1 MFAVGNIISVGC
13 AKFLSKAQAGLGL
26 LSPKG
31 SGRQTTYIAKLL
43 TLLWG
48 LVIVAGTAQAQDGI
62 LGFAKPAYVPA
73 GQCTA
78 NSFGIQSITASTP
91 SNVCIDASDIVDI
104 PVTFAHL
111 CSAGEPSVGW
121 TNHPCG

>member
-1 MFAVGNIISVGC
+1 MFTVGNIISVGC

-48 LVIVAGTAQAQDGI
+48 LAIVAGSAQAQIGPYDAPSSCGADNDLSI
-62 LGFAKPAYVPA
+62 SVTAADVVGFCPANGLGDYTVK
-73 GQCTA
+73 QR
-78 NSFGIQSITASTP
+78 
-91 SNVCIDASDIVDI
+91 
-104 PVTFAHL
+104 
-111 CSAGEPSVGW
+111 
-121 TNHPCG
+121 

>member
-1 MFAVGNIISVGC
+1 MFTVGNIISVGC

-48 LVIVAGTAQAQDGI
+48 LAIVAGSAQAQI
-62 LGFAKPAYVPA
+62 ALMMPHHRVVP
-73 GQCTA
+73 TTT
-78 NSFGIQSITASTP
+78 S
-91 SNVCIDASDIVDI
+91 V
-104 PVTFAHL
+104 
-111 CSAGEPSVGW
+111 SA
-121 TNHPCG
+121 